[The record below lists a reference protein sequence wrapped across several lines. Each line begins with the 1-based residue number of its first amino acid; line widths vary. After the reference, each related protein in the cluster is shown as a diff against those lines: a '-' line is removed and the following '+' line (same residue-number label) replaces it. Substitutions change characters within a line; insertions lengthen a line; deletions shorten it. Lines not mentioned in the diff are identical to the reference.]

1 MNRPYLDSDL
11 TIEDLAE
18 DFWQWPSQKIS
29 GEETINGEVCQILDS
44 RPPDGAR
51 SAYSVIRSWIS
62 PEKLVPLR
70 IEKFGRDR
78 RLAKRFTVQKTTRRD
93 GIWVP
98 ITTVVQSPESTRLT
112 TLELSRGDRD
122 VEIPLEE
129 FSLERIKAP

>member
-29 GEETINGEVCQILDS
+29 GEETINGEVCKILDS
-44 RPPDGAR
+44 RPPDSAK

-70 IEKFGRDR
+70 IEKFGRDM

-98 ITTVVQSPESTRLT
+98 ITTIVQSPESTRLT

-129 FSLERIKAP
+129 FSLERIKAL